1 MKRYYNDILKYLP
14 FGLMLIM
21 AACVDRSIEDELDM
35 KPVRLIAGQA
45 YNPTRAITTDVQ
57 GAVFDPNELVNV
69 FITGES
75 DVHTTTHNIGGS
87 YPLKYRAGEA
97 SFGQNPL
104 NIVNSSD
111 QPYYDEGSNSKIH
124 VFAAYP
130 ANDEVNVT
138 PDMTTFTVKYDQRT
152 VENYK
157 NSDLM
162 MVAPFDHDKTAA
174 TVTLPFQHKMAK
186 LIVTAIADGEVTVDD
201 EITIGSMKRSV
212 AIDVEKGDFAYT
224 TEAPT
229 EIPLSDE
236 NEDDYTQR
244 KIKIL
249 NGGAAVF
256 PPQTLTAVEFILIT
270 GKDKDGNERTA
281 QFNIIDK
288 TFKEGRVYKLN
299 LHISNDDFTLDN
311 QGNPHVSTITGWS
324 EDYDELT
331 VTPSGGYSGVHIA
344 DIDGYVSDQTSTSG
358 TFTEDGYYIYSKDAD
373 NAGIPCCPTPA
384 VTYGDNN
391 IPMNEGEDFR
401 YVYVDNVNAGN
412 NSQVMII
419 GLGKYAGLAA
429 LKPFTIKRATGKIS
443 FPENCDKTGENAVP
457 YNPDENIGFIKAI
470 NTGDGVVTYS
480 VIADG
485 EGESTDCVSVDPTD
499 GYVIIQNKGKCRI
512 KATAATGRNY
522 DYPAPDDTCTYKIEI
537 VEKEVKVGNLT
548 ITYAP
553 LEFTYD
559 GTTKSLTKLVV
570 ADGEHTL
577 TENVDYTY
585 TLTDSLARYEGLPI
599 HHGTALLTITG
610 KGNYSS
616 TTSIKIGIPIKQAT
630 PTLTVKE
637 TDMALGEYRAAAP
650 KDRRKRREATTE
662 EWAQNNIRYSVDA
675 SDITKKDNDV
685 LTVTDKGLLTGKVLK
700 EEIDD
705 QPVAAKSTTVYVQ
718 VAADESTYQDWKASE
733 QKSFKV
739 TVYRSDFKFTIK
751 RFSYGTYYAPQL
763 HILADGTPEG
773 AHTKWEVPANGKW
786 QIDCYGAQGGTTP
799 KYTTEQKGVARD
811 ADEETNT
818 PAIVETMYSNQGTG
832 GRGAHIAGRIPL
844 TKGMKLHVNLGQEGR
859 VVYPGEQRVRGP
871 KSEIATS
878 SYNSTTD
885 NLNSPNSNCTNN
897 RGRNSGRRYP
907 GTLGYLKA
915 GDYEWAAFAWN
926 GGGGFVWGG
935 RCVYRFPN
943 FYNQDNEWVG
953 NRGGTQVNSV
963 ALGLTESRF
972 QWGQSFVVFPIT
984 GGGGA
989 TDVSLAWDEDG
1000 GVYTPPTTGTDEQK
1014 KTAWQTGVGN
1024 NMVNRE
1030 YGVGVQGDNKNMVGV
1045 QWKNPAHLFSRII
1058 VAGGGG
1064 GGLYYDSSGAYGD
1077 GGVGGAWEGTAGL
1090 RNDRGEGGHM
1100 NAGGRGGVALNWNM
1114 TNGSGTKIWARD
1126 DGRTGEYA
1134 SGGGTGTNWRSDMV
1148 YMDGAWAGGYS
1159 CSDGL
1164 FGEGGYSTQSAQ
1176 GCGGG
1181 GGGWYGGGSGGEASS
1196 NGTGGGG
1203 SSFLWTDQVNVKRYD
1218 YTRLT
1223 GSYETDGVDCTTTY
1237 YESGTIPMY
1246 KLYNTINSDW
1256 VKYNKCIT
1264 GAAIKVANP
1273 TTPPDHLNATKYYQ
1287 FMPTN
1292 ETANATRNEG
1302 EGKGLGI
1309 ECPFFD
1315 EVVTKDAG
1323 ANAGDG
1329 WATIKLVEIDE
1340 DQPEEDTAA
1349 TPAPPVRRRSRGR
1362 R

>member
-75 DVHTTTHNIGGS
+75 DVHITTHNIGGS

-111 QPYYDEGSNSKIH
+111 QPYYDEGSNSKVHI
-124 VFAAYP
+124 FAAYP

-174 TVTLPFQHKMAK
+174 TVTLPFQHKMTK
-186 LIVTAIADGEVTVDD
+186 LIVTAIADDGVTVDD

-212 AIDVEKGDFAYT
+212 AIDVEKGDFHYT

-281 QFNIIDK
+281 QFDILDK

-311 QGNPHVSTITGWS
+311 EGNPHVSTITGWS

-391 IPMNEGEDFR
+391 IPMIEGEDFR

-419 GLGKYAGLAA
+419 GLGAYAGLAA
-429 LKPFTIKRATGKIS
+429 LKPFTIRRATGKIS

-559 GTTKSLTKLVV
+559 GSEKQLTKLVV

-650 KDRRKRREATTE
+650 KDRRKTREATTE
-662 EWAQNNIRYSVDA
+662 EWAQNSIRYSVSA
-675 SDITKKDNDV
+675 TENTKDNDV

-739 TVYRSDFKFTIK
+739 TVYRSDFTFKIK
-751 RFSYGTYYAPQL
+751 RYPYDDYREPQL
-763 HILADGTPEG
+763 HILSDGIPEG
-773 AHTKWEVPANGKW
+773 AHTRWICPAKGEW

-799 KYTTEQKGVARD
+799 KYTTERLNHYRTETHGVG
-811 ADEETNT
+811 
-818 PAIVETMYSNQGTG
+818 PAIKKGEYPNQGQG
-832 GRGAHIAGRIPL
+832 GRGAHIAGRIMLPSS
-844 TKGMKLHVNLGQEGR
+844 KVLHVNLGQKGR
-859 VVYPGEQRVRGP
+859 VVYPGEQRLRGTQA
-871 KSEIATS
+871 EICKNVAVANLATTG
-878 SYNSTTD
+878 STK
-885 NLNSPNSNCTNN
+885 NANISI
-897 RGRNSGRRYP
+897 RGFSRGKVNGD
-907 GTLGYLKA
+907 LGYIKA

-926 GGGGFVWGG
+926 GGGGMVWGAHHM
-935 RCVYRFPN
+935 YQFPW
-943 FYNQDNEWVG
+943 FYEQDNYWLG
-953 NRGGTQVNSV
+953 NCGTTATSPAAISDIAGYTNKM
-963 ALGLTESRF
+963 
-972 QWGQSFVVFPIT
+972 GQSFAMFPIT

-989 TDVSLAWDEDG
+989 TDVSLAWDEEG
-1000 GVYTPPTTGTDEQK
+1000 GVYTPPTTYTEAQLTATDKISYMDKDRRITYNSSDYGYRFELWM
-1014 KTAWQTGVGN
+1014 TAH

-1030 YGVGVQGDNKNMVGV
+1030 YGVGVQGDDANMVGL
-1045 QWKNPAHLFSRII
+1045 QWKNPAHLYSRII

-1064 GGLYYDSSGAYGD
+1064 GALYYDSSNTFGD
-1077 GGVGGAWEGTAGL
+1077 GGQGGVWEGTRGL
-1090 RNDRGEGGHM
+1090 WQDYGEGGYI
-1100 NAGGRGGVALNWNM
+1100 NAGGRGGIMRNWKMGTESHRADDRTSEYECSGQSTTYPSDICYNDGP
-1114 TNGSGTKIWARD
+1114 NGGGWSGT
-1126 DGRTGEYA
+1126 DG
-1134 SGGGTGTNWRSDMV
+1134 M
-1148 YMDGAWAGGYS
+1148 
-1159 CSDGL
+1159 
-1164 FGEGGYSTQSAQ
+1164 FGEGGNTFQPAQ

-1181 GGGWYGGGSGGEASS
+1181 GGGWYGGGAGNEDYD
-1196 NGTGGGG
+1196 NGPGGGG
-1203 SSFLWTDQVNVKRYD
+1203 SSFMWTDKESLHTYVSSSQVARSAFTNTGINHTVQWGASRLLYQNYD
-1218 YTRLT
+1218 YL
-1223 GSYETDGVDCTTTY
+1223 DVDYKTY
-1237 YESGTIPMY
+1237 NGFSPEKWHKKAS
-1246 KLYNTINSDW
+1246 NF
-1256 VKYNKCIT
+1256 
-1264 GAAIKVANP
+1264 
-1273 TTPPDHLNATKYYQ
+1273 YQ

-1292 ETANATRNEG
+1292 ETARSGRGSN
-1302 EGKGLGI
+1302 LGI
-1309 ECPFFD
+1309 ECPFFH
-1315 EVVTKDAG
+1315 EVVTKDTG
-1323 ANAGDG
+1323 ANSGDG
-1329 WATIKLVEIDE
+1329 WAKITLVEIDE

>member
-35 KPVRLIAGQA
+35 KPVRLMAGQA

-75 DVHTTTHNIGGS
+75 DVHITTHNIGGS
-87 YPLKYRAGEA
+87 YPLKYKAGEA

-174 TVTLPFQHKMAK
+174 TVTLPFQHKITK

-299 LHISNDDFTLDN
+299 LHISNRDFTPDN
-311 QGNPHVSTITGWS
+311 EGNPHTSTITGWS

-331 VTPSGGYSGVHIA
+331 VTPSGGYSGVDIA
-344 DIDGYVSDQTSTSG
+344 DIDGHVSDQTSTSG

-384 VTYGDNN
+384 VTYGDDH
-391 IPMNEGEDFR
+391 IPMVEGTDFR

-412 NSQVMII
+412 NAQVMIV

-429 LKPFTIKRATGKIS
+429 LQPFTIKRAMGKIS

-537 VEKEVKVGNLT
+537 VEKEVTVGNLT

-559 GTTKSLTKLVV
+559 GSEKQLTKLVV

-630 PTLTVKE
+630 PTLEVK
-637 TDMALGEYRAAAP
+637 TTAMALGEYRASAP
-650 KDRRKRREATTE
+650 KDRRKTREATTE
-662 EWAQNNIRYSVDA
+662 EWAQNSIRYSLSATEDVK
-675 SDITKKDNDV
+675 TNDV
-685 LTVTDKGLLTGKVLK
+685 LTVTNAGLLTGKVLDEK
-700 EEIDD
+700 IDAN
-705 QPVAAKSTTVYVQ
+705 PRTSKNATVFVQ
-718 VAADESTYQDWKASE
+718 VDADNSQYHDWVASE
-733 QKSFKV
+733 QKSFNV
-739 TVYRSDFKFTIK
+739 TVYRSDFTFKIARYTVAHY
-751 RFSYGTYYAPQL
+751 REAQV
-763 HILADGTPEG
+763 HILNNGIPEG
-773 AHTKWEVPANGKW
+773 AHTKWTCPAKGEW

-799 KYTTEQKGVARD
+799 KWTTERDNFARA
-811 ADEETNT
+811 ADSETGT
-818 PAIVETMYSNQGTG
+818 PAIRHAQYANQGIG
-832 GRGAHIAGRIPL
+832 GRGAHIAGRIYL
-844 TKGMKLHVNLGQEGR
+844 TKDKTLHVNLGQKGR

-871 KSEIATS
+871 KSQIATNTYTS
-878 SYNSTTD
+878 GAGTEF
-885 NLNSPNSNCTNN
+885 NSPNNNKAN
-897 RGRNSGRRYP
+897 RGINTGKRNP
-907 GTLGYLKA
+907 GTKGYLKA

-935 RCVYRFPN
+935 RCVYKYTN
-943 FYNQDNEWVG
+943 FYNQDNDWVG
-953 NRGGTQVNSV
+953 NGGTTQNSPT
-963 ALGLTESRF
+963 ATGSSSTIYG
-972 QWGQSFVVFPIT
+972 QGQSFVVFPIT
-984 GGGGA
+984 GGGGG
-989 TDVSLAWDEDG
+989 TDVSLAWDEAT
-1000 GVYTPPTTGTDEQK
+1000 YTPPTTDYDE
-1014 KTAWQTGVGN
+1014 TTRSNAWKTGVGHA
-1024 NMVNRE
+1024 MANRE
-1030 YGVGVQGDNKNMVGV
+1030 YGVGVLGDDGNMVGL

-1064 GGLYYDSSGAYGD
+1064 GGLYYDSNSKYGD
-1077 GGVGGAWEGTAGL
+1077 GGTGGGGSTTEGTWDGQEGL
-1090 RNDRGEGGHM
+1090 VEDRGEGGHM
-1100 NAGGRGGVALNWNM
+1100 NAGGRGGIQGNWLISPYRQDTRTSEYSVGD
-1114 TNGSGTKIWARD
+1114 TNW
-1126 DGRTGEYA
+1126 
-1134 SGGGTGTNWRSDMV
+1134 GTNWHSDIV
-1148 YMDGAWAGGYS
+1148 YMDGAYAGGYS
-1159 CSDGL
+1159 CTDGL

-1181 GGGWYGGGSGGEASS
+1181 GGGWYGGGSGGEAGN
-1196 NGTGGGG
+1196 NGPGGGG
-1203 SSFLWTDQVNVKRYD
+1203 SSFMWTEKVKSKRYKNPAP
-1218 YTRLT
+1218 TN
-1223 GSYETDGVDCTTTY
+1223 GSHNTSVSFTYENTEGV
-1237 YESGTIPMY
+1237 PMY
-1246 KLYNTINSDW
+1246 KLYDTINNDW
-1256 VKYNKCIT
+1256 VNYNKGGDTHNISSP
-1264 GAAIKVANP
+1264 N
-1273 TTPPDHLNATKYYQ
+1273 TPPNHLNAELYYDY
-1287 FMPTN
+1287 MPTN
-1292 ETANATRNEG
+1292 SVTRTERNRNN
-1302 EGKGLGI
+1302 GI
-1309 ECPFFD
+1309 ECPFFHQI
-1315 EVVTKDAG
+1315 VISDAG
-1323 ANAGDG
+1323 VNAGDG